1 MLVLA
6 VHFFCYADPGCAFFC
21 FASLG
26 CDFLFCIFVVMQ
38 ILIVQGSSRQLWS
51 VPLLLPVDLFFSTT
65 FWSHCRWYDTLQPPG
80 SSDFSST
87 CNSSLNNIQLQQ
99 PSQNIFAPPPLLPP
113 PPPPPPWRPQ
123 LPSVRPLRPSLADER
138 LRAKA
143 KLGGLELFQSSAL
156 PNREECQ
163 KPKSPECGKGVTTP
177 QHCCHHLQNMAILWS
192 MWRFF
197 ASDRFLHDFSLRLL
211 RENIVKMFATAMR
224 CNA

>member
-99 PSQNIFAPPPLLPP
+99 PSQNIFAPPSPPSPSSSSSLEASAAISPASAAKPGRWEAAGQGQAWRAGALSKQCTAKQGGVPKAKIPRMWQGCYNTTTLLP
-113 PPPPPPWRPQ
+113 
-123 LPSVRPLRPSLADER
+123 S
-138 LRAKA
+138 
-143 KLGGLELFQSSAL
+143 
-156 PNREECQ
+156 
-163 KPKSPECGKGVTTP
+163 SPEHGNSLIHVEGFC
-177 QHCCHHLQNMAILWS
+177 IWS
-192 MWRFF
+192 
-197 ASDRFLHDFSLRLL
+197 FLTWL
-211 RENIVKMFATAMR
+211 
-224 CNA
+224 